1 MSSDNAS
8 PVRYSIPD
16 ISALRKDGYYP
27 IDMHLHTTHSD
38 GIFRIPDLIP
48 YAKKLG
54 IGVAITDH
62 NEISG
67 VLQAVSEKRDILVI
81 PGIELETQE
90 GPHIL
95 LYFYTSGDLADF
107 FHDFTRER
115 NRETPGLL
123 QNLSVSDCLSL
134 AESYDCLRIAAHPF
148 GYYGINRGILKCVL
162 KNMLPGVL
170 DHIDG
175 IEVIC
180 GGMVTGL
187 NRKAMR
193 YAAHHP
199 MMYTGGSDA
208 HILSDVGSV
217 VTGVRADTVDEFLDG
232 IASRKNVV
240 MGRSSGCIHKGATAG
255 VIAWSFI
262 PYTVSRLSAHYS
274 VYNHHTS
281 RLFQRYQSRVSS
293 FFLPKREEKMQSE
306 ERREEP

>member
-1 MSSDNAS
+1 MASDNAS
-8 PVRYSIPD
+8 LIRYCTPD
-16 ISALRKDGYYP
+16 ISALHKDGYYP

-38 GIFRIPDLIP
+38 GIFGIPDLIS
-48 YAKKLG
+48 YGKKQG

-62 NEISG
+62 NEIRG
-67 VLQAVSEKRDILVI
+67 VIEAVSQKRDILVI
-81 PGIELETQE
+81 PGIELETLE

-95 LYFYTSGDLADF
+95 LYFYSAWDLADF
-107 FHDFTRER
+107 FQKFTLKR
-115 NRETPGLL
+115 NKKTPGLL
-123 QNLSVSDCLSL
+123 QNLSVSDCLTL
-134 AESYDCLRIAAHPF
+134 AESYDCLRVAAHPF
-148 GYYGINRGILKCVL
+148 GYYGINRGILKCVD

-175 IEVIC
+175 IEVVC

-187 NRKAMR
+187 NRKAIR

-232 IASRKNVV
+232 IARRKNVV

-255 VIAWSFI
+255 VIAWSFL
-262 PYTVSRLSAHYS
+262 PYTVSLMRAHYS
-274 VYNHHTS
+274 VHHHHTS
-281 RLFQRYQSRVSS
+281 RLFQSYRPRVSS
-293 FFLPKREEKMQSE
+293 FFTPKREETMQSE